1 MGLRYVVAF
10 VALALMRL
18 ERSGAVPTDPTGIL
32 TSDLPPPDAPL
43 RNPLQTTKQT
53 DEAKRF
59 LRKLRGGKNTDTALD
74 SEEERVPS
82 LSTIANALGMLGNA
96 VKSKGE
102 MSLWLSLGLTPQ
114 QVLSIL
120 QVVSRQDDNYKIYTK
135 YFFRYYVKYLD
146 EPLSRFSPKTIDDIW
161 NARLHDWL
169 SNTLSPP
176 QVFEKLG
183 LTGPWALARDHTN
196 YKYFD
201 KYQKMWGDLQ
211 LRESKRLD
219 KF

>member
-1 MGLRYVVAF
+1 MWWLSSRS
-10 VALALMRL
+10 RL
-18 ERSGAVPTDPTGIL
+18 CGRRSGAVPTDPTGIL

-135 YFFRYYVKYLD
+135 YFFPVLRQV
-146 EPLSRFSPKTIDDIW
+146 SRRTAVTLFS
-161 NARLHDWL
+161 
-169 SNTLSPP
+169 
-176 QVFEKLG
+176 
-183 LTGPWALARDHTN
+183 
-196 YKYFD
+196 
-201 KYQKMWGDLQ
+201 
-211 LRESKRLD
+211 
-219 KF
+219 

>member
-1 MGLRYVVAF
+1 
-10 VALALMRL
+10 
-18 ERSGAVPTDPTGIL
+18 
-32 TSDLPPPDAPL
+32 
-43 RNPLQTTKQT
+43 
-53 DEAKRF
+53 
-59 LRKLRGGKNTDTALD
+59 
-74 SEEERVPS
+74 
-82 LSTIANALGMLGNA
+82 MLGNA

-176 QVFEKLG
+176 
-183 LTGPWALARDHTN
+183 
-196 YKYFD
+196 
-201 KYQKMWGDLQ
+201 
-211 LRESKRLD
+211 
-219 KF
+219 KFSRN